1 MDRREFLWT
10 GSAAALSLPFLSTPG
25 LTQTASGT
33 STPGDAA
40 LNALFDAIFHEQ
52 VRNSPAFATQ
62 LGLDKGELAYLKSKL
77 DTRPF
82 PQGRA
87 EDLARNRK
95 FLRQLN
101 AVDAKALS
109 PAAALNREIVIYDM
123 GTNITA
129 PEKFDLDSVQSPS
142 LISQQDGAYFSIPDF
157 LNSAHTIDTTAD
169 AEAYLMRLRQFA
181 TLLDNETNE
190 QRRQAERGYVA
201 PGWSLDLALGQM
213 RELRKPAPEK
223 STMADSIVSRARA
236 KGLAG
241 DWQKRASSI
250 VAQAVYPALDRQIAL
265 VETLRATTPAGDGAW
280 RIPRGDEIYA
290 AALAQATTTN
300 FTPDQVHQ
308 IGLEQVADLTAQ
320 LDTLLKAAGYAKG
333 TVGERLQALNNDPSQ
348 LYPKSD
354 AGRVELIKSL
364 NAGVAAMSA
373 RLPNAFATLPS
384 QPLEI
389 RRVPP
394 EIQDGASNGYYR
406 RASLDGSR
414 PAMAELYASLSDLSR
429 RCARPSPA
437 DQHSSEIPRSAD
449 ASKNQLLF
457 RLQRGLG
464 TLLGAIGRRARRLF
478 GARKGG
484 LPAVV
489 PVPCSALG
497 RRHRNE
503 RQTLEP

>member
-25 LTQTASGT
+25 LTQAASGT
-33 STPGDAA
+33 SAPGDAA
-40 LNALFDAIFHEQ
+40 LNALFDAIFQEQ

-62 LGLDKGELAYLKSKL
+62 LGLDKGELTYLKSKL

-82 PQGRA
+82 PQARA

-101 AVDAKALS
+101 AVNAKALS
-109 PAAALNREIVIYDM
+109 PAAALNREIVIYDI

-129 PEKFDLDSVQSPS
+129 PEKFDLDSVQSPY

-157 LNSAHTIDTTAD
+157 LNSAHTIETTAD
-169 AEAYLMRLRQFA
+169 AEAYLSRLRQFA
-181 TLLDNETNE
+181 TVLDNETDE
-190 QRRQAERGYVA
+190 QRRQAARGYVA

-223 STMADSIVSRARA
+223 STMVDSIVSRARA

-241 DWQKRASSI
+241 DWQKRASLI

-265 VETLRATTPAGDGAW
+265 VEKLRATTPAGDGAW

-320 LDTLLKAAGYAKG
+320 LDTLLKAAGYTKG
-333 TVGERLQALNNDPSQ
+333 TVGERLQALNKDPSQ
-348 LYPKSD
+348 LYPESD

-364 NAGVAAMSA
+364 NAGVTAMSA
-373 RLPNAFATLPS
+373 KLPNAFASPPPPPPPKTP
-384 QPLEI
+384 
-389 RRVPP
+389 RTP
-394 EIQDGASNGYYR
+394 EIKDR
-406 RASLDGSR
+406 
-414 PAMAELYASLSDLSR
+414 
-429 RCARPSPA
+429 
-437 DQHSSEIPRSAD
+437 
-449 ASKNQLLF
+449 
-457 RLQRGLG
+457 
-464 TLLGAIGRRARRLF
+464 
-478 GARKGG
+478 
-484 LPAVV
+484 
-489 PVPCSALG
+489 
-497 RRHRNE
+497 
-503 RQTLEP
+503 